1 MNGAPGERAVGEHYG
16 REGLEERI
24 SAALR
29 EAGADP
35 LAPSVEDLHA
45 VDQLHT
51 RGVRATLELARLAGV
66 APGMRV
72 LDVGGGLGGPA
83 RILASRFGCRV
94 VVLDVTEEFCRVG
107 ALLTARAGL
116 GGLISFRHG
125 SALEIPYP
133 NRSFDLAWTQH
144 SSMNIPDKDR
154 LYREIKRILR
164 PGGRLAMHEIL
175 AGPSGPPRR
184 FPLPWAGNA
193 ALSHLLPPHR
203 MRNTLAGAGL
213 RELAWEDVT
222 RDTAAWLE
230 TRGSARPSGP
240 PPEAF
245 ANLLH
250 SIREGR
256 AVVVQALLERP
267 DHPLVE
273 NRSQ

>member
-1 MNGAPGERAVGEHYG
+1 MNRTPLEREVGEHYG

-24 SAALR
+24 SSALR
-29 EAGADP
+29 AAGADP
-35 LAPSVEDLHA
+35 FAPSVEDLHA

-66 APGMRV
+66 APGTRV

-83 RILASRFGCRV
+83 RTLASEFGCRV

-116 GGLISFRHG
+116 GDLVSFRHG
-125 SALEIPYP
+125 SALEIPFP
-133 NRSFDLAWTQH
+133 DGSFDLAWTQH
-144 SSMNIPDKDR
+144 SSMNIPDKSR
-154 LYREIKRILR
+154 LYREIRRILR

-184 FPLPWAGNA
+184 FPLPWAKTP
-193 ALSHLLPPHR
+193 ALSHLLPPDQTR
-203 MRNTLAGAGL
+203 DALSRAGL
-213 RELAWEDVT
+213 RELAWQDVT
-222 RDTAAWLE
+222 RKTEAWLE
-230 TRGSARPSGP
+230 SRQTTRPSGP

-245 ANLLH
+245 ANLLQ

-267 DHPLVE
+267 T
-273 NRSQ
+273 S

>member
-1 MNGAPGERAVGEHYG
+1 MGTPGERAVGEHYG

-29 EAGADP
+29 SAGADP
-35 LAPSVEDLHA
+35 LAPSVEELHA

-51 RGVRATLELARLAGV
+51 RGVRATLELAELAG
-66 APGMRV
+66 ASPGERV

-116 GGLISFRHG
+116 GERVLFRHG
-125 SALEIPYP
+125 SALEIPFP
-133 NRSFDLAWTQH
+133 DASFDLAWTQH
-144 SSMNIPDKDR
+144 STMNIPDKDR
-154 LYREIKRILR
+154 LYREIHRVLK

-184 FPLPWAGNA
+184 FPLPWAA
-193 ALSHLLPPHR
+193 SPALSHLLPPNR
-203 MRNTLAGAGL
+203 MRASLSRAGL
-213 RELAWEDVT
+213 RELAWSDVT
-222 RDTAAWLE
+222 PQTAEWLK
-230 TRGSARPSGP
+230 TRSSGRPSGP

-245 ANLLH
+245 ANLLL

-256 AVVVQALLERP
+256 ATAVQALLERP
-267 DHPLVE
+267 EAQLDG
-273 NRSQ
+273 NGSR